1 MTTAVCIFTQIIDA
15 LSSISQKTHK
25 IINMYNQLATVTLI
39 ISQLAILT
47 HLYVVI
53 LVQFSMMSTTAGKH
67 FK

>member
-1 MTTAVCIFTQIIDA
+1 
-15 LSSISQKTHK
+15 
-25 IINMYNQLATVTLI
+25 MYNQLATVTLI

>member
-53 LVQFSMMSTTAGKH
+53 LV
-67 FK
+67 